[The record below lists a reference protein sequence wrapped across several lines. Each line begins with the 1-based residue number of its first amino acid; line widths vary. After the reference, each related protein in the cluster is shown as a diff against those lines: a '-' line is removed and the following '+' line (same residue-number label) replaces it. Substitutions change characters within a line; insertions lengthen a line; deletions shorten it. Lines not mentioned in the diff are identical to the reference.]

1 MGHSGEKKI
10 ERGRE
15 RKSEGYDD
23 DDDDEDD
30 GDVAEP

>member
-23 DDDDEDD
+23 DDDEDD
-30 GDVAEP
+30 GDVAKP